1 MRVPTDCFG
10 LTDRGRVRGHNEDQF
25 LIADLDRSMLVRQT
39 SLDTDDHT
47 RLTGGPWGH
56 LFVVADGVGGAAGGR
71 RASGLAVKSLT
82 RYVLHTMPWFFR
94 LRPDGEDDL
103 GDELTAALEA
113 CRDAVAAA
121 AAEPGLAQ
129 MGTTLTLAYVLWP
142 RLYVV
147 HAGDSRAYLA
157 RGGKLFPLTRD
168 HTVAQAMADR
178 GTLTQEEADRS
189 RWSRVLTKCVS
200 AAEDRVAPDVH
211 KAKLRP
217 GDTLMLCSDGLS
229 KYVSDETIVGLLADG
244 KAEDA
249 ARRLV
254 DAANNAGGEDNVTV
268 VVARFPEDAS

>member
-1 MRVPTDCFG
+1 MSGPIDCFG

-47 RLTGGPWGH
+47 RLRGGPWGH

-71 RASGLAVKSLT
+71 RASGLVVKTLT

-103 GDELTAALEA
+103 GDELRAALEA

-121 AAEPGLAQ
+121 AVQPGLGQ
-129 MGTTLTLAYVLWP
+129 MGTTVTLAYVLGP

-178 GTLTQEEADRS
+178 GTLTQEEADKS
-189 RWSRVLTKCVS
+189 RWGRVLTKCVS
-200 AAEDRVAPDVH
+200 AAEGRVAPDVH
-211 KAKLRP
+211 KVRLRA
-217 GDTLMLCSDGLS
+217 GDTLLLCTDGLS
-229 KYVSDETIVGLLADG
+229 KSVSDERVAGLLAG
-244 KAEDA
+244 GTSEDA

-254 DAANNAGGEDNVTV
+254 AAANDAGGEDNVTV
-268 VVARFPEDAS
+268 VVARFLGS